1 MNFESQSFYPSAN
14 SLEIIEQCAQ
24 KLSPEDK
31 RLSEWHN
38 SYVTNHKSRIALD
51 LDIAKDQVHH
61 GNSILEFGSV
71 PLLFTAALAASNYNV
86 TGIDIAPERYKETIA
101 KLRIDVIKC
110 DIESERLPFAD
121 NSFDTV
127 VFNEIFEHLRIN
139 PVFTLSEVLRV
150 IKPGGHMMLSSPNLR
165 SLYGL
170 VNFLIKNRAYSCS
183 GNIYAEYQKLEKPG
197 HMGHVREYTTKEV
210 IEFLENIGFAVT
222 TIIYRGSFNT
232 NFKQIVARLFPNV
245 RPFVS
250 YVAIKPVH
258 SVYQSHM

>member
-14 SLEIIEQCAQ
+14 SLEIIEQCVQ

-38 SYVTNHKSRIALD
+38 SYVTNH
-51 LDIAKDQVHH
+51 
-61 GNSILEFGSV
+61 
-71 PLLFTAALAASNYNV
+71 
-86 TGIDIAPERYKETIA
+86 